1 MKLTPKQQAFC
12 EEYVANGGNAT
23 AAAIKAGYSPDTA
36 KVIGY
41 ENLTKP
47 YIKDHIAEL
56 ARPAKDRRIAT
67 AQDLLEALTDIINNP
82 EEKTADRLKAIGMMG
97 DYRSLWDGT
106 QGRDARPDT
115 GCEITIIGGD
125 DNADAN

>member
-23 AAAIKAGYSPDTA
+23 AAAISAGYSRKTA
-36 KVIGY
+36 YSMGS

-47 YIKDHIAEL
+47 EIRDRIEEL
-56 ARPAKDRRIAT
+56 ARPQQEKRIAT
-67 AQDLLEALTDIINNP
+67 AQDLLQALTDIINNP

-97 DYRSLWDGT
+97 DYRALWDGT
-106 QGRDARPDT
+106 QGRDERVDN
-115 GCEITIIGGD
+115 GCEITIVGGD
-125 DNADAN
+125 DNADQD

>member
-106 QGRDARPDT
+106 QGRAARPDT

>member
-23 AAAIKAGYSPDTA
+23 AAAISAGYSPDTA
-36 KVIGY
+36 KVIGC

-47 YIKDHIAEL
+47 YLKDYIAEL
-56 ARPAKDRRIAT
+56 SQPTKDRRIAT
-67 AQDLLEALTDIINNP
+67 SEDLLRALTDIINNP

-97 DYRSLWDGT
+97 DYRALWDGT
-106 QGRDARPDT
+106 QGRDERVDN
-115 GCEITIIGGD
+115 GCEITIVGGD
-125 DNADAN
+125 DNADQD

>member
-23 AAAIKAGYSPDTA
+23 AAAISAGYSRKTA
-36 KVIGY
+36 YSMGS

-47 YIKDHIAEL
+47 EIRDRIEEL
-56 ARPAKDRRIAT
+56 ARPQQEKRIAT
-67 AQDLLEALTDIINNP
+67 AQDLLQALTDIINNP

-97 DYRSLWDGT
+97 DYRALWDGT
-106 QGRDARPDT
+106 QGRDERVDN
-115 GCEITIIGGD
+115 GCEITIVGGD
-125 DNADAN
+125 DDADQN

>member
-23 AAAIKAGYSPDTA
+23 AAAISAGYSRKTA
-36 KVIGY
+36 YSMGS

-47 YIKDHIAEL
+47 EIRDRIEEL
-56 ARPAKDRRIAT
+56 ARPQQERRIAT
-67 AQDLLEALTDIINNP
+67 AQDLLQALTDIINNP

-97 DYRSLWDGT
+97 DYRALWDGT
-106 QGRDARPDT
+106 QGRDERVDN
-115 GCEITIIGGD
+115 GCEITIVGGD
-125 DNADAN
+125 DNADQD

>member
-12 EEYVANGGNAT
+12 EEYVANGGDAA
-23 AAAIKAGYSPDTA
+23 AAAIKAGYSPKTA
-36 KVIGY
+36 YSIGS

-47 YIKDHIAEL
+47 EIRDRIEEL
-56 ARPAKDRRIAT
+56 SRPQRERRIAT
-67 AQDLLEALTDIINNP
+67 AQELLQALTDIINNP

-106 QGRDARPDT
+106 QGRDARPDN
-115 GCEITIIGGD
+115 GCEIIIIGGE

>member
-12 EEYVANGGNAT
+12 EEYVANGGNAA
-23 AAAIKAGYSPDTA
+23 AAAIKAGYSPKTA
-36 KVIGY
+36 YSIGS

-47 YIKDHIAEL
+47 EIRDRIEEL
-56 ARPAKDRRIAT
+56 SRPQRERRIAT
-67 AQDLLEALTDIINNP
+67 AQDLLQALTDIINNP

-106 QGRDARPDT
+106 QGRDARPDN
-115 GCEITIIGGD
+115 GCEITIIGGED
-125 DNADAN
+125 DADAN